1 MKLYPILG
9 TSSSGAVELKRKRV
23 KELSSDDE
31 NEQEE
36 SNDMKAMGECNK
48 VNYANII
55 VL

>member
-9 TSSSGAVELKRKRV
+9 TSSSGAVEKRKRV

-36 SNDMKAMGECNK
+36 SKDMKAMGECNK

>member
-9 TSSSGAVELKRKRV
+9 TSGAVEKLKRKRV

-31 NEQEE
+31 SEQEG
-36 SNDMKAMGECNK
+36 SKGMKAMGECNEE
-48 VNYANII
+48 NFANVI